1 MFTRGASGPPLF
13 LDWTTLCFR
22 GTGYDG
28 HCILNSGNTALPP
41 PGEEGSTTVTFT
53 TTMPASASSA
63 GKALTSY
70 VTMVTMNANQNT
82 IKSADLTT
90 YSSVH
95 PTAVTSVN
103 NPVVDNSAVVAI
115 VPSAPVPPPSA
126 STSDGVFIGVLVA
139 VLLVPFLVSPGPNE
153 ERTKTT
159 QRVLWR
165 NTPAT
170 KAVEHRPKNPPLQ

>member
-28 HCILNSGNTALPP
+28 HCILNSGTPAYAASRRS
-41 PGEEGSTTVTFT
+41 STTVTFT

-170 KAVEHRPKNPPLQ
+170 KTVEHRPKNPLLQ